1 MASNEET
8 AAIGSV
14 AGSHSPAIRPANG
27 LVQLIRRN
35 TAWLGFLGTVLV
47 IYAGWIGRHERN
59 ITPEDGLGYAL
70 GIIGASMMAALLIY
84 PLRKRLRSLRIL
96 GSTRHWF
103 MAHMLLGIVGPVL
116 ILYHSNFSVS
126 SLNSQVALF
135 CTLLVAG
142 SGLVGRYLYTQIH
155 RGLYGEKTNLRSLV
169 DEMQNS
175 LEKITTSS
183 PVLAEFQEQLTGFD
197 KSVLEPPENLFQ
209 STIRPFA
216 FAFRTRW
223 AYQRMS
229 WKLRRAGAEEPAS
242 SRTFSAHEKQLVIG
256 ARRDL
261 RQHLK
266 QVRKI
271 AHLNFFDRLF
281 SLWHILHLPFFFM
294 LVISAIVHILAV
306 HMY

>member
-1 MASNEET
+1 MSGIEKA

-14 AGSHSPAIRPANG
+14 AGSHVHASSPFKSF
-27 LVQLIRRN
+27 VQLIIRN
-35 TAWLGFLGTVLV
+35 KTWLGFVAAAV
-47 IYAGWIGRHERN
+47 VVYAGWAGRHERN
-59 ITPEDGLGYAL
+59 ITAEDGLGYVL
-70 GIIGASMMAALLIY
+70 GIVGASMMAALLIY

-103 MAHMLLGIVGPVL
+103 MAHMVLGIVGPVL

-142 SGLVGRYLYTQIH
+142 SGIVGRYLYAQIH
-155 RGLYGEKTNLRSLV
+155 RGLYGEKMNLRSLV
-169 DEMQNS
+169 DEMQQS
-175 LEKITTSS
+175 LEQITASS
-183 PVLAEFQEQLTGFD
+183 PVLAKFQGQLAAFD
-197 KSVLEPPENLFQ
+197 KSVLEPPENLFR
-209 STIRPFA
+209 STMRPFS
-216 FAFRTRW
+216 FAFSTRW
-223 AYQRMS
+223 AYLSMS
-229 WKLRRAGAEEPAS
+229 WKLRRAGAQAATS
-242 SRTFSAHEKQLVIG
+242 SKPFSAHEKKLVIA
-256 ARRDL
+256 ARRAL

-266 QVRKI
+266 QVRKV